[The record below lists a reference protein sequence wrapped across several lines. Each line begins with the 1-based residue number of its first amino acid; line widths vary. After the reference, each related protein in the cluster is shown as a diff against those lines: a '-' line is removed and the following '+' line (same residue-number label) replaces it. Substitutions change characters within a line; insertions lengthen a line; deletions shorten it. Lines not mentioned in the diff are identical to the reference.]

1 MDAKTLLAMRIQT
14 LLQEVWRSEQAIN
27 ADQLDATLRR
37 RVQARFSHRFNQQRK
52 ALKQLETELATGV
65 PLDTCWATLRGI
77 EDACQSLF
85 RECLAI
91 VQGLLV
97 RGASLDNGLCEIGDA
112 LLQDLGHGADL
123 HWGRFTILAESESIV
138 ELGSIVRLRFP
149 EVSIWSLPVA
159 AHEYG
164 HFVGP
169 RLEVQDP
176 GQPSRHPF
184 QDFLEQ
190 IREDDPRY
198 YYYGHEFFADLFATY
213 ALGPSFACCCI
224 LLRFDPVTAS
234 TEYSTHPSAAQ
245 RVYWLLSVLRA
256 MDEQDPFL
264 SFSGII
270 KDLENWWSA
279 TLAASGQSAGSLVSP
294 DASSRLDS
302 WRDELFA
309 MVEDHLPPGT
319 RYGGWPQ
326 AMRLA
331 ADWTPGEDWVPQ
343 LAPEDTIADIL
354 NAAWLCRTREGGN
367 TDHAVRQIGDM
378 ADALCRQV
386 GG

>member
-1 MDAKTLLAMRIQT
+1 M
-14 LLQEVWRSEQAIN
+14 
-27 ADQLDATLRR
+27 
-37 RVQARFSHRFNQQRK
+37 
-52 ALKQLETELATGV
+52 
-65 PLDTCWATLRGI
+65 DTCWTTLRGI

-91 VQGLLV
+91 VQVV
-97 RGASLDNGLCEIGDA
+97 RGAGLDNGLCEIGDA

-326 AMRLA
+326 AIGWPLTGRRARTGCPNWRPRIRSPISSTPLGCA
-331 ADWTPGEDWVPQ
+331 AREKAATPTTRFGKSGTWPM
-343 LAPEDTIADIL
+343 PCADRSEA
-354 NAAWLCRTREGGN
+354 N
-367 TDHAVRQIGDM
+367 HALSIVST
-378 ADALCRQV
+378 
-386 GG
+386 